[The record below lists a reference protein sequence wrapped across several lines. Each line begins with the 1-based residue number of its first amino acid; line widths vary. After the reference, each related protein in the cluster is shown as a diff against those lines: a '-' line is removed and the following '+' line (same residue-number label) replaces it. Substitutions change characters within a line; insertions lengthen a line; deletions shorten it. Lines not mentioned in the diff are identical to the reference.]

1 MIFSPQFV
9 SASKDITNY
18 NSHILSISQKQNIN
32 HTWNSIKNF
41 VSKNKNIILL
51 DSSAT
56 LIIQGA
62 IAYVNMKYNNPS
74 FEGIGGLY
82 NVRNSCYLNS
92 AIQQLYRIDYF
103 RNVILSQE
111 GISSL
116 SHPVT
121 YSVKEI
127 FYPCLKM
134 NL

>member
-1 MIFSPQFV
+1 
-9 SASKDITNY
+9 
-18 NSHILSISQKQNIN
+18 
-32 HTWNSIKNF
+32 
-41 VSKNKNIILL
+41 
-51 DSSAT
+51 
-56 LIIQGA
+56 
-62 IAYVNMKYNNPS
+62 MKYNNPS

-121 YSVKEI
+121 ILGKGNFFI
-127 FYPCLKM
+127 HA
-134 NL
+134 